1 MEGAVFGT
9 LGNDATHPPPG
20 PQNFAVTTAHQ
31 REAGLHQAD
40 SSITQIVGLLGAIW
54 DAFLAEQYFG
64 DDAIACARRA
74 RRAHGSQP
82 SSGRAAVSTVDEIQ
96 DLARVHSSRATAGAL
111 QCARASKSLSNGS
124 SAAYDAPSTGGSL
137 DQTR

>member
-1 MEGAVFGT
+1 MGT
-9 LGNDATHPPPG
+9 TLHIPPPG
-20 PQNFAVTTAHQ
+20 PQNFAVTIAHQ

-40 SSITQIVGLLGAIW
+40 PSITQIVGLPGAIW

-64 DDAIACARRA
+64 DDAIACARAVRVERTDRSPQAVAPLFRQLMKSRTWRA
-74 RRAHGSQP
+74 SIYRAPQP
-82 SSGRAAVSTVDEIQ
+82 
-96 DLARVHSSRATAGAL
+96 AR
-111 QCARASKSLSNGS
+111 CMCPSKSLSNGS